1 VDVSLSCCSAK
12 VEAAGIEPA
21 SESLQ
26 LQPLHMLFRGQ
37 NSHPSN
43 LPGRTREVLAWFK
56 FRLLLLQAWEDGG
69 YPTSWRPTPSPW
81 ASDGRTLAGLLG
93 GQGYFIIVGD
103 YVVFRF
109 FTRPAESSA
118 CNCNLMNPRRNPF
131 APSSIKIAL
140 IRPPAPAQYRAGH
153 YDV

>member
-1 VDVSLSCCSAK
+1 
-12 VEAAGIEPA
+12 
-21 SESLQ
+21 
-26 LQPLHMLFRGQ
+26 
-37 NSHPSN
+37 
-43 LPGRTREVLAWFK
+43 VLAWFK
-56 FRLLLLQAWEDGG
+56 FRLLLLQAWEDKG

-118 CNCNLMNPRRNPF
+118 CNRNLMNPRRNPF

-140 IRPPAPAQYRAGH
+140 IHLPAPAQYRAGH
-153 YDV
+153 CDV